1 MTMAGPLPA
10 TNNDRIVWDTYLA
23 AYRLPVLT
31 VADEVGTLAALS
43 AHALD
48 TAALAAQLS
57 ANARALA
64 IHLSLLAAMG
74 FVERREGLWR
84 ATAEARR
91 WLHPEAEGYCGP
103 LIHGFRQS
111 QPLHEQLL
119 ATLRTGEKAEGHA
132 SAAAEWERGDLPP
145 ELAVRITAFM
155 NAHSQA
161 SARGVAMLPL
171 FAEVRSLLDV
181 GGGSGIFAIQLAR
194 AWPRLRATVMEIAS
208 VCAAADSYI
217 AEAGVEGR
225 VATQAV
231 NMFTEA
237 WPQGHDALF
246 FSNVFHDWSEPTCQ
260 ILADKAFAAL
270 PSGGRILLHEML
282 LDDDHC
288 GPLATAAFSVLM
300 LLGTRGRQY
309 SFAEL
314 RGMLEQAGFTQVE
327 TCETGGGYYSLVSA
341 VKP

>member
-1 MTMAGPLPA
+1 MTALPA

-43 AHALD
+43 GCSLETED
-48 TAALAAQLS
+48 LAARLQV
-57 ANARALA
+57 NARALG
-64 IHLSLLAAMG
+64 IHLGMLAAMG
-74 FVERREGLWR
+74 FVEQREGLWR

-91 WLHPEAEGYCGP
+91 WLHPEGEGYCGP

-119 ATLRTGEKAEGHA
+119 ATLRTGEKAEGHS
-132 SAAAEWERGDLPP
+132 SAVAEWERGELPP

-161 SARGVAMLPL
+161 SARGVAQLPL
-171 FAEVRSLLDV
+171 FADVRSLLDV

-194 AWPRLRATVMEIAS
+194 AWPHLRATVMEIES

-217 AEAGVEGR
+217 AAAGIGDR
-225 VATQAV
+225 VGTLAV
-231 NMFTEA
+231 NMFTQD

-246 FSNVFHDWSEPTCQ
+246 FSNVFHDWSEPTCRL
-260 ILADKAFAAL
+260 LAEKAFAAL
-270 PSGGRILLHEML
+270 PAGGRILLHEML

-288 GPLATAAFSVLM
+288 GPLATTAFSVLM

-309 SFAEL
+309 SLPEL
-314 RGMLEQAGFTQVE
+314 RIVLEGAGFVDIEAQA
-327 TCETGGGYYSLVSA
+327 TGGGYYSLVSA
-341 VKP
+341 RKP